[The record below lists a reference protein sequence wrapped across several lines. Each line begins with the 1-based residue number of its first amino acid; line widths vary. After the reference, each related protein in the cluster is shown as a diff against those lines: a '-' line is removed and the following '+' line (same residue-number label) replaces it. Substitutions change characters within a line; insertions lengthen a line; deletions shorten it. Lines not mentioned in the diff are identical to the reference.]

1 MPSLPNRLASL
12 LSSLTP
18 NQIRAMSG
26 LDRELLYRECL
37 RVLRAC
43 EQEKRLAELNQ
54 TGTTVKSGVDAR
66 FRVGNKTGVLKELKA
81 RNSE

>member
-1 MPSLPNRLASL
+1 MPSLPSR
-12 LSSLTP
+12 LSSLLVSLTQ

-54 TGTTVKSGVDAR
+54 TGSTVVR
-66 FRVGNKTGVLKELKA
+66 IRNKIGVLSELKN
-81 RNSE
+81 RDSE